1 MSTKYLFH
9 TCKWCKE
16 TIGDPCSRDYR
27 EIYKNHRRSCCMI
40 PWAFA
45 AFVRYIRKGGFRI
58 TYDWETKKHG
68 VTEDMGAEFRANVE
82 KVKKALE
89 EKKLEEKR
97 KAIQARL
104 IATRQQE
111 LKEEKEMY
119 PDSFELYQFKLRR
132 GY

>member
-1 MSTKYLFH
+1 M
-9 TCKWCKE
+9 
-16 TIGDPCSRDYR
+16 GD
-27 EIYKNHRRSCCMI
+27 
-40 PWAFA
+40 
-45 AFVRYIRKGGFRI
+45 
-58 TYDWETKKHG
+58 
-68 VTEDMGAEFRANVE
+68 EFEANVE